1 MTESGSS
8 SAKARKLWLQMTLKS
23 GSDVILYTRRR
34 VLLPSTL
41 TGGEHVTGVAVR
53 SARESFAIVCEH
65 GIVPKAAPPERALC
79 VFSRFVLL
87 KGIGESRPCESRP
100 RESRM

>member
-1 MTESGSS
+1 MAGGVTESGSS

-23 GSDVILYTRRR
+23 GSEVILYTRRR

-53 SARESFAIVCEH
+53 SARESFAIV
-65 GIVPKAAPPERALC
+65 
-79 VFSRFVLL
+79 
-87 KGIGESRPCESRP
+87 
-100 RESRM
+100 